1 MIAPA
6 PFSRCHQTVV
16 RGRTQGR
23 RRAVATF
30 VLVQCAVGG
39 GGCCRWVAP
48 ELRAAGL
55 DVYTPTLTGFSE
67 RVHLASP
74 QVDLD
79 TH

>member
-30 VLVQCAVGG
+30 VLVQGA

-55 DVYTPTLTGFSE
+55 DVYTPTLTELSE